1 MCSAGELM
9 SQCQY
14 CSEGH
19 SPVELCGLWVH
30 QFSSRWITCVPQ
42 PAQTAGTAAVQAP
55 KSPAN
60 TADDLAVIAS

>member
-1 MCSAGELM
+1 M

-30 QFSSRWITCVPQ
+30 QFSSRWITCMPQ
-42 PAQTAGTAAVQAP
+42 PEPTIPIIVLEASKRPVG
-55 KSPAN
+55 S
-60 TADDLAVIAS
+60 ADDVMFPQLAE